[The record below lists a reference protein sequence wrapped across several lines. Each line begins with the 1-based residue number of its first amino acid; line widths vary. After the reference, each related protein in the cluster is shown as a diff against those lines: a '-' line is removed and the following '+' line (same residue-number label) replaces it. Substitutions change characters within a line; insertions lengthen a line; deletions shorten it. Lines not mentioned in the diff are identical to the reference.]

1 MPRSPMQHLMVMI
14 DIMQQMVYQYKPTF
28 GGSPNGLPTHAEF
41 QVEVDEQITGGR
53 FASSLDGNGRE
64 QLLAMTA
71 LESAIA
77 RSESKLNFSRRRLL
91 REILE
96 NSQDAYF
103 LSSRDLA
110 KRYKV
115 DTATIV
121 RTIQALG
128 YKRYANFLAD
138 LRSHFVSRITPY
150 SVMKTAT
157 RERRGLADRVTHSLE
172 TESRNL
178 EAMRAS
184 LRPNQVIDLAKRIL
198 SGRRIMIVG
207 VDFAASLSRLLAY
220 GLVSLGHDA
229 TAPEGST
236 GNLQQ
241 SVGLLGPKDLFIAIS
256 FGRCLRATVDSML
269 YAHARKVP
277 TFGITDNEASP
288 IARFADSF
296 WITSIAHPSFHG
308 SYVAPLAAMNAL
320 LVACAHIHPRRSLQV
335 LRRKEQEFGSGTRW
349 YSPEND
355 EGSCNQ
361 PKKNSHG

>member
-1 MPRSPMQHLMVMI
+1 MRDGSVE
-14 DIMQQMVYQYKPTF
+14 F
-28 GGSPNGLPTHAEF
+28 GGKNRGDRSLSGPNGELR
-41 QVEVDEQITGGR
+41 DETL
-53 FASSLDGNGRE
+53 S
-64 QLLAMTA
+64 MTA

-121 RTIQALG
+121 RTTQALG

-157 RERRGLADRVTHSLE
+157 RERRGLAERVSHSLE

-198 SGRRIMIVG
+198 RARRVMIVG

-220 GLVSLGHDA
+220 GLVSLGHDT
-229 TAPEGST
+229 TAPEGSI

-241 SVGLLGPKDLFIAIS
+241 SVWLLGPKDLFIAIS
-256 FGRCLRATVDSML
+256 FGRCLRATIDSL
-269 YAHARKVP
+269 LGAQNRAGPH
-277 TFGITDNEASP
+277 FGLADN
-288 IARFADSF
+288 D
-296 WITSIAHPSFHG
+296 
-308 SYVAPLAAMNAL
+308 
-320 LVACAHIHPRRSLQV
+320 
-335 LRRKEQEFGSGTRW
+335 
-349 YSPEND
+349 
-355 EGSCNQ
+355 
-361 PKKNSHG
+361 

>member
-1 MPRSPMQHLMVMI
+1 VE
-14 DIMQQMVYQYKPTF
+14 F
-28 GGSPNGLPTHAEF
+28 GGNNTGNRSLSGPNRKSQDQT
-41 QVEVDEQITGGR
+41 
-53 FASSLDGNGRE
+53 
-64 QLLAMTA
+64 LLMTA
-71 LESAIA
+71 LEGAIA
-77 RSESKLNFSRRRLL
+77 NAESKLNFSRRRLL

-115 DTATIV
+115 DTATVV

-178 EAMRAS
+178 DAMRAS
-184 LRPNQVIDLAKRIL
+184 LRPNQVIDLAKCIL
-198 SGRRIMIVG
+198 RARRIMIVG

-256 FGRCLRATVDSML
+256 FGRCLKATVDSVL

-288 IARFADSF
+288 IARCSDSF

-320 LVACAHIHPRRSLQV
+320 LVACAHIHPQRSLQV

-355 EGSCNQ
+355 EGSRNQ
-361 PKKNSHG
+361 SKGNSHG

>member
-1 MPRSPMQHLMVMI
+1 VE
-14 DIMQQMVYQYKPTF
+14 F
-28 GGSPNGLPTHAEF
+28 GGKNRGDRSLSGPNGELR
-41 QVEVDEQITGGR
+41 DETL
-53 FASSLDGNGRE
+53 S
-64 QLLAMTA
+64 MTA

-121 RTIQALG
+121 RTTQALG

-157 RERRGLADRVTHSLE
+157 RERRGLAERVSHSLE

-198 SGRRIMIVG
+198 RARRVMIVG

-220 GLVSLGHDA
+220 GLVSLGHDT

-256 FGRCLRATVDSML
+256 FGRCLRATVDSLL
-269 YAHARKVP
+269 YAHTRKVP

-288 IARFADSF
+288 IARFSDSF

-320 LVACAHIHPRRSLQV
+320 LVACAHIHPQRSLQV
-335 LRRKEQEFGSGTRW
+335 LRRKEQEFGSGIRW
-349 YSPEND
+349 YSPED
-355 EGSCNQ
+355 SEGSRTR
-361 PKKNSHG
+361 PKENSHG

>member
-1 MPRSPMQHLMVMI
+1 MRAGSV
-14 DIMQQMVYQYKPTF
+14 VY
-28 GGSPNGLPTHAEF
+28 GGNATGNRGLSGPNRKSHGQTL
-41 QVEVDEQITGGR
+41 
-53 FASSLDGNGRE
+53 S
-64 QLLAMTA
+64 MTA

-77 RSESKLNFSRRRLL
+77 NAESKLNFSRRRLL

-121 RTIQALG
+121 RTIQTLG

-157 RERRGLADRVTHSLE
+157 RERRGLADRVAHSLE

-178 EAMRAS
+178 DTMRAS

-198 SGRRIMIVG
+198 RARRIMIVG
-207 VDFAASLSRLLAY
+207 VDFASSLSRLLAY
-220 GLVSLGHDA
+220 GLASLGHDA
-229 TAPEGST
+229 TAPEGSI

-241 SVGLLGPKDLFIAIS
+241 SVWLLGPKDLFIAIS
-256 FGRCLRATVDSML
+256 FGRCLGAT
-269 YAHARKVP
+269 
-277 TFGITDNEASP
+277 
-288 IARFADSF
+288 
-296 WITSIAHPSFHG
+296 
-308 SYVAPLAAMNAL
+308 
-320 LVACAHIHPRRSLQV
+320 
-335 LRRKEQEFGSGTRW
+335 
-349 YSPEND
+349 
-355 EGSCNQ
+355 
-361 PKKNSHG
+361 